1 MFFLPFSRYRPSTLI
16 WSSPPLLKEMWHCSL
31 RSCLTDKQKWLR
43 CGLIS
48 KEKRDRHNPHFTSY
62 IPIHRASTTVCP
74 SVVWH
79 SIIIIRHGRTG
90 KSFPANPIIIF
101 TIIRLQEFFR
111 RIQSDNQMPFS
122 DYSHKDEC
130 SSFLVPNLPILLLP
144 LPLLFPVLTTDITIW
159 WILKVS
165 TTDGPQPNPCAT
177 PSAFLRRKFSIK
189 RKQYGA
195 FSPTI
200 IVLNIRAVGDILL
213 QLLVPHHPP
222 CGIALRW

>member
-62 IPIHRASTTVCP
+62 IPIHRTSTTVCP

-130 SSFLVPNLPILLLP
+130 SSFLVLNLCHPAAAPPPSGPRFDDWHYDLMNIKSFYHWCPPTQP
-144 LPLLFPVLTTDITIW
+144 L
-159 WILKVS
+159 
-165 TTDGPQPNPCAT
+165 CH
-177 PSAFLRRKFSIK
+177 SI
-189 RKQYGA
+189 R
-195 FSPTI
+195 FSPQK
-200 IVLNIRAVGDILL
+200 VFD
-213 QLLVPHHPP
+213 
-222 CGIALRW
+222 